1 MALKAMSPEPPPR
14 DAPPER
20 FGVSTPDTLSK
31 IRQEIDRLDD
41 QIHDLIVARADLVTR
56 LAKSG
61 AKQGIPYRPA
71 REAQILRRL
80 LKRHR
85 GPLPAGALMG
95 IWREI
100 LSSMR
105 LIQAPMSVAV
115 WSADHAP
122 QYLALTRDH
131 FGAGVRVR
139 ALQSSAQVLAAVE
152 TGQMSLGVLPV
163 PGDTAAAEPTEVPW
177 WLRFLRGDAHDL
189 SIVARLPLLTAWAEA
204 PSKVAAFVVA
214 RLVPEPSGNDDSLVA
229 FECSPSL
236 DDTAIGNLVS
246 DAGFQLRSLVVY
258 RGEPPAVAC
267 LAEVAGHVSAAAPRL
282 SDLARRGASRPSV
295 LGAWPVV
302 SVGLAGSVPT
312 EDSPR

>member
-1 MALKAMSPEPPPR
+1 MAPKAMSPEPPLR
-14 DAPPER
+14 DATPER
-20 FGVSTPDTLSK
+20 LGGSPSDTLLK

-56 LAKSG
+56 LAQSG

-71 REAQILRRL
+71 REAQILERL

-85 GPLPAGALMG
+85 GPLPAGALLG

-115 WSADHAP
+115 WSADHAS
-122 QYLALTRDH
+122 QYLALTQEY
-131 FGAGVRVR
+131 FGTGVRVR
-139 ALQSSAQVLAAVE
+139 ALQSSALVLAAVE

-163 PGDTAAAEPTEVPW
+163 PGDTAAAEPTGVPW
-177 WLRFLRGDAHDL
+177 WLRFLRGDAHGL

-204 PSKVAAFVVA
+204 PPKVAAFVLA
-214 RLVPEPSGNDDSLVA
+214 RLVPERSENDDSLVG

-236 DDTAIGNLVS
+236 NDTAIANLVA

-258 RGEPPAVAC
+258 RGEPAAVAC
-267 LAEVAGHVSAAAPRL
+267 LAEVAGHVSPASPRL
-282 SDLARRGASRPSV
+282 SDLARRGASRPCV
-295 LGAWPVV
+295 LGAWPVL
-302 SVGLAGSVPT
+302 SVNLASSVPT
-312 EDSPR
+312 EDPPR